1 MNTIPQFLNE
11 FLKSQYEENIAKN
24 IINGYSK
31 NRPITLRA
39 NTLKTNIDYIKN
51 PLVGYLEPVF
61 TSICARLF
69 GKFCRRLR

>member
-39 NTLKTNIDYIKN
+39 NTLKTNIDYI
-51 PLVGYLEPVF
+51 
-61 TSICARLF
+61 
-69 GKFCRRLR
+69 

>member
-39 NTLKTNIDYIKN
+39 NTLKTKIDYIKN
-51 PLVGYLEPVF
+51 IITKLNKY
-61 TSICARLF
+61 
-69 GKFCRRLR
+69 

>member
-39 NTLKTNIDYIKN
+39 NTLKTNIDYIKRKIQIN
-51 PLVGYLEPVF
+51 GENINVCDIEK
-61 TSICARLF
+61 IDIE
-69 GKFCRRLR
+69 

>member
-31 NRPITLRA
+31 T
-39 NTLKTNIDYIKN
+39 DQ
-51 PLVGYLEPVF
+51 
-61 TSICARLF
+61 
-69 GKFCRRLR
+69 